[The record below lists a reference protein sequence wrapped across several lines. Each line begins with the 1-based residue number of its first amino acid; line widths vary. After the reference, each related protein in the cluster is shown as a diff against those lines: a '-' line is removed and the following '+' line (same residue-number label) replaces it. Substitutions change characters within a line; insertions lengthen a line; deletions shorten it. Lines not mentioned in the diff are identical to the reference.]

1 MWRNVAITYPRNCVR
16 YLNSVTID
24 ATELQHFKRF
34 TSEWWD
40 ESGYLKA
47 LHALN
52 KLRVP
57 FIRDGIINSA
67 VMLQEHINIS
77 LPIKGLSILEVGCGG
92 GILTEPLARIGADVT
107 GLDAN
112 PDLIERAKLHS
123 KNDNLNIK
131 YICSPVEKYAVVN
144 VEKHDAIVASEILEH
159 VTKKKEFLK
168 HCVKCMKPG
177 GSIFITTIN
186 KTVVAKLFGVVI
198 AESFFKLLPEGTHQY
213 DKFIE
218 PHKLERILEELGCK
232 TILTH
237 GIFYNV
243 LTNEWRWCSDDSINY
258 ALHAVKLK

>member
-1 MWRNVAITYPRNCVR
+1 MWRNVLSYPRIFLRN
-16 YLNSVTID
+16 LHNSSTVD
-24 ATELQHFKRF
+24 ATELQHFKQF
-34 TSEWWD
+34 TAEWWN

-47 LHALN
+47 LHAMN
-52 KLRVP
+52 KLRIP
-57 FIRDGIINSA
+57 FIRDGIINSS
-67 VMLQEHINIS
+67 VMSQEQINMS
-77 LPIKGLSILEVGCGG
+77 LPVRGLSILDVGCGG
-92 GILTEPLARIGADVT
+92 GILSEPLARIGANVT

-112 PDLIERAKLHS
+112 SDLIEKARFHS
-123 KNDNLNIK
+123 KNENLILK
-131 YICSPVEKYAVVN
+131 YICSSIEEYAVEN
-144 VEKHDAIVASEILEH
+144 IENHDAIVASEILEH
-159 VTKKKEFLK
+159 VTKKEEFLK
-168 HCVKCMKPG
+168 LCVECLKPG

-186 KTVVAKLFGVVI
+186 KTLIANVFGVVI
-198 AESFFKLLPEGTHQY
+198 AESFFKLLPEGTHQH